1 VRQFEESLDDDLNTA
16 EALAALFEYVRDA
29 NTAMDSGEFRSEN
42 VTAAVEVLNRFDAI
56 FDVLRPTRSE
66 AGMSDAAVEA
76 LIGERALAKK
86 NREFTRS
93 DQIRA
98 QLLDAGIILEDTK
111 EGARWK
117 RK

>member
-1 VRQFEESLDDDLNTA
+1 
-16 EALAALFEYVRDA
+16 
-29 NTAMDSGEFRSEN
+29 MDSGEFRAGN
-42 VTAAVEVLNRFDAI
+42 VAEALAVLDQFDAI

-66 AGMSDAAVEA
+66 TGISDSEVEA
-76 LIGERALAKK
+76 LIAERAHARK
-86 NREFTRS
+86 NRDFARS

-111 EGARWK
+111 EGTRWK